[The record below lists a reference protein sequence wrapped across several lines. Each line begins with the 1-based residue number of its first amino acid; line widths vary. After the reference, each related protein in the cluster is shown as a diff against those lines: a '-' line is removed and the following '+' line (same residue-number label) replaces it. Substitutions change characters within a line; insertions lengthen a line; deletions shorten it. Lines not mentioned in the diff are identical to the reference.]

1 MERHWKGRTVSS
13 MLALLV
19 LGCAAVSWAP
29 RPAGGA
35 VLPRVVIN
43 EVVTDPQRDWNDTA
57 GGDGRAFVATP
68 GVGTVSSSDEW
79 LEVLNAGGEPVDLTG
94 WRLEFVD
101 SSPASMTVGTG
112 SATLVW
118 SDGSS
123 LACLLPGGRLVVG
136 NPAGSMNNDVR
147 IVLRD
152 DAGAVIDAVEL
163 GDDPE
168 GDGEGDGA
176 PDGAGSD
183 GNASDVRNE
192 SVVRYPDGRDT
203 GRDPDDFVRS
213 RASILATNTAALLF
227 DTVPPVS
234 TATVAAAYSGSAT
247 ISIVATDD
255 LSGVASVTHRL
266 DGVAGTGGTVRA
278 SVCGTHTLEYW
289 ATDFAGNVE
298 PSHRAVFRVLP
309 RIVAAGFS
317 NPVAY
322 DLRSLRSTRFVFTAD
337 RSACGVT
344 LTLRT
349 PNGPATLFSGV
360 VPNAAGVPY
369 ALPAWDGKVRGMR
382 LPTGM
387 YGWVLT
393 VRKSGVTATRTGS
406 LLLSRVCLSFSGSS
420 TSGIARTHSVYLVT
434 GRATCTI
441 EATSVASSGRL
452 AMRVTGPSSY
462 DRSLGTW
469 ALSATRPLLAVASLS
484 GSSAVRAS
492 GLHLFTVDGWGGV
505 RYRCRVVQ

>member
-152 DAGAVIDAVEL
+152 DAGAVIFHHGFDPHFRPRPFDCHAFRAGL
-163 GDDPE
+163 CCIRCGDIAE
-168 GDGEGDGA
+168 ARRE
-176 PDGAGSD
+176 
-183 GNASDVRNE
+183 
-192 SVVRYPDGRDT
+192 
-203 GRDPDDFVRS
+203 
-213 RASILATNTAALLF
+213 
-227 DTVPPVS
+227 VPPP
-234 TATVAAAYSGSAT
+234 G
-247 ISIVATDD
+247 D
-255 LSGVASVTHRL
+255 
-266 DGVAGTGGTVRA
+266 
-278 SVCGTHTLEYW
+278 
-289 ATDFAGNVE
+289 
-298 PSHRAVFRVLP
+298 
-309 RIVAAGFS
+309 
-317 NPVAY
+317 
-322 DLRSLRSTRFVFTAD
+322 
-337 RSACGVT
+337 
-344 LTLRT
+344 
-349 PNGPATLFSGV
+349 
-360 VPNAAGVPY
+360 
-369 ALPAWDGKVRGMR
+369 
-382 LPTGM
+382 
-387 YGWVLT
+387 
-393 VRKSGVTATRTGS
+393 
-406 LLLSRVCLSFSGSS
+406 
-420 TSGIARTHSVYLVT
+420 
-434 GRATCTI
+434 
-441 EATSVASSGRL
+441 
-452 AMRVTGPSSY
+452 
-462 DRSLGTW
+462 
-469 ALSATRPLLAVASLS
+469 
-484 GSSAVRAS
+484 
-492 GLHLFTVDGWGGV
+492 
-505 RYRCRVVQ
+505 